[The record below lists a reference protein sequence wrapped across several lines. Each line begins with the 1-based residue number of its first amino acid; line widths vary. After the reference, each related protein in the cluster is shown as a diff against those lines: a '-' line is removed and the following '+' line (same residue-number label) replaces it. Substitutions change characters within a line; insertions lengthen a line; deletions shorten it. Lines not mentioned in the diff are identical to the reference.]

1 MTSERASR
9 RNGSVKLVDVA
20 RQAGVS
26 LATASRALS
35 SPELVRGPTLEKVRD
50 AVVELGYVPHG
61 AARALASQ
69 RSKTIGAIFPQ
80 IDNPI
85 FATATQSLAKELADD
100 GYTLLLASHDY
111 DNDNELAIATRLI
124 ERGVDGMVLVGL
136 PHDPQ
141 LFELLQNADVP
152 YELAW
157 SIDSDGGQ
165 FSIGVD
171 HRSAS
176 ESAVQHLIDLGHRD
190 FAMIAGIVEVND
202 RAEDRFLGAQDAL
215 QNANIEL
222 HDERVRQAT
231 FSVKSGRETFAE
243 LLRASPGFS
252 ALICGNDTLAIGAL
266 LEATS
271 RRIDIPNELSIIGFD
286 DIDLAAAVSPPLTT
300 VNVPSAEIGKVAG
313 RRLLRRLRGQEVDR
327 VEVLGT
333 SFIERGTTAPP
344 PTN

>member
-1 MTSERASR
+1 MASERSSR
-9 RNGSVKLVDVA
+9 RNGSAKLVDVA

-35 SPELVRGPTLEKVRD
+35 SPELVRGPTLEKVRE

-85 FATATQSLAKELADD
+85 FATATQSLAKELATD

-111 DNDNELAIATRLI
+111 DNDTELAIATRLI

-141 LFELLQNADVP
+141 LFELLENSDVP
-152 YELAW
+152 FELAW
-157 SIDSDGGQ
+157 SVDSDGEQ

-171 HRSAS
+171 HRTAS
-176 ESAVQHLIDLGHRD
+176 RQAVQHLIDLGHRE

-202 RAEDRFLGAQDAL
+202 RAEDRFLGAFDAL
-215 QNANIEL
+215 QDTGIKL
-222 HDERVRQAT
+222 PDERVRQAT
-231 FSVKSGRETFAE
+231 FSVKSGREAFTE
-243 LLRASPGFS
+243 LVTESAPFS
-252 ALICGNDTLAIGAL
+252 ALICANDTLAIGAL

-271 RRIDIPNELSIIGFD
+271 RGINVPHEMSIIGFD

-300 VNVPSAEIGKVAG
+300 VQVPSAEIGKVAG
-313 RRLLRRLRGQEVDR
+313 RRLLRRLRGQEVER
-327 VEVLGT
+327 VQVLDT
-333 SFIERGTTAPP
+333 EFIVRGTTATPP
-344 PTN
+344 AH